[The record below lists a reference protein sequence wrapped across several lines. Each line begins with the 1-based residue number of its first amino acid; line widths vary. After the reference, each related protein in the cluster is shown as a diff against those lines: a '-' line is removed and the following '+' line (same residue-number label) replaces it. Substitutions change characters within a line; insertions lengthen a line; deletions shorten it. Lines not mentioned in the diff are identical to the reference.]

1 MKVKVGD
8 TVKIIAGADK
18 GKEGK
23 VIRTL
28 KTEQRVVVEGIN
40 IVKKHSKPRMTNE
53 SGSIIEIEAPIHVS
67 NVKVITEAEAKEIKK
82 EAKKAEKK
90 EKVEEKVEKTV
101 EVETPSEEKKEVV
114 ETNDLSA
121 LTLTDLKAKAKE
133 AGIKGYS
140 TMKKAEIIAALEK

>member
-28 KTEQRVVVEGIN
+28 KSEQRVVVEGVN
-40 IVKKHSKPRMTNE
+40 IVKKHSKPRTTNE
-53 SGSIIEIEAPIHVS
+53 SGGIFEIEAPIHVS

-82 EAKKAEKK
+82 EAKKASKK
-90 EKVEEKVEKTV
+90 EKVEEKVEKKAT
-101 EVETPSEEKKEVV
+101 KK
-114 ETNDLSA
+114 TS
-121 LTLTDLKAKAKE
+121 
-133 AGIKGYS
+133 
-140 TMKKAEIIAALEK
+140 KKASK

>member
-40 IVKKHSKPRMTNE
+40 IVKKHSKPRTTNE
-53 SGSIIEIEAPIHVS
+53 SGGIFEIEAPIHVS
-67 NVKVITEAEAKEIKK
+67 NVKVITEAEAKKLKK
-82 EAKKAEKK
+82 KLRSLKKKK
-90 EKVEEKVEKTV
+90 K
-101 EVETPSEEKKEVV
+101 
-114 ETNDLSA
+114 
-121 LTLTDLKAKAKE
+121 
-133 AGIKGYS
+133 
-140 TMKKAEIIAALEK
+140 

>member
-28 KTEQRVVVEGIN
+28 KSERRVVVEGVN
-40 IVKKHSKPRMTNE
+40 IVKKHSKPRTTNE
-53 SGSIIEIEAPIHVS
+53 SGGIFEIEAPIHVS

-90 EKVEEKVEKTV
+90 EKVEEKVEK
-101 EVETPSEEKKEVV
+101 
-114 ETNDLSA
+114 
-121 LTLTDLKAKAKE
+121 KA
-133 AGIKGYS
+133 
-140 TMKKAEIIAALEK
+140 TKKASKKASK

>member
-28 KTEQRVVVEGIN
+28 KSEQRVVVEGVN
-40 IVKKHSKPRMTNE
+40 IVKKHSKPRTTNE
-53 SGSIIEIEAPIHVS
+53 SGGIFEIEAPIHVS

-82 EAKKAEKK
+82 EAKKASKK
-90 EKVEEKVEKTV
+90 EKVEEKA
-101 EVETPSEEKKEVV
+101 EKKA
-114 ETNDLSA
+114 TKKTS
-121 LTLTDLKAKAKE
+121 
-133 AGIKGYS
+133 
-140 TMKKAEIIAALEK
+140 KKASK

>member
-28 KTEQRVVVEGIN
+28 KTEQRVVVEN
-40 IVKKHSKPRMTNE
+40 VHIVKRHSKPRTTNE
-53 SGSIIEIEAPIHVS
+53 SGGIFEIEAPIHVS

-90 EKVEEKVEKTV
+90 EKVEEKVEK
-101 EVETPSEEKKEVV
+101 
-114 ETNDLSA
+114 
-121 LTLTDLKAKAKE
+121 KA
-133 AGIKGYS
+133 
-140 TMKKAEIIAALEK
+140 TKKASKKASK

>member
-28 KTEQRVVVEGIN
+28 KSEQRVVVEN
-40 IVKKHSKPRMTNE
+40 VHIVKRHSKPRTTNE
-53 SGSIIEIEAPIHVS
+53 SGGIFEIEAPIHVS

-90 EKVEEKVEKTV
+90 EKVEEKVEK
-101 EVETPSEEKKEVV
+101 
-114 ETNDLSA
+114 
-121 LTLTDLKAKAKE
+121 KA
-133 AGIKGYS
+133 
-140 TMKKAEIIAALEK
+140 TKKASKKASK

>member
-28 KTEQRVVVEGIN
+28 KSEQRVVVEGVN
-40 IVKKHSKPRMTNE
+40 FVKKHSKPRTTNE
-53 SGSIIEIEAPIHVS
+53 SGGIFEIEAPIHVS

-90 EKVEEKVEKTV
+90 EKVEEKVEK
-101 EVETPSEEKKEVV
+101 
-114 ETNDLSA
+114 
-121 LTLTDLKAKAKE
+121 KA
-133 AGIKGYS
+133 
-140 TMKKAEIIAALEK
+140 TKKASKKASK

>member
-28 KTEQRVVVEGIN
+28 KSEQRVVVEGVN
-40 IVKKHSKPRMTNE
+40 IVKKHSKPRTNNE
-53 SGSIIEIEAPIHVS
+53 SGGIFEIEAPIHVS

-90 EKVEEKVEKTV
+90 EKVEEKVEK
-101 EVETPSEEKKEVV
+101 
-114 ETNDLSA
+114 
-121 LTLTDLKAKAKE
+121 KA
-133 AGIKGYS
+133 
-140 TMKKAEIIAALEK
+140 TKKASKKASK

>member
-28 KTEQRVVVEGIN
+28 KSEQRVVVEGVH
-40 IVKKHSKPRMTNE
+40 IVKRHSKPRTTNE
-53 SGSIIEIEAPIHVS
+53 SGGIFEIEAPIHVS

-90 EKVEEKVEKTV
+90 EKVEEKVEKRAT
-101 EVETPSEEKKEVV
+101 
-114 ETNDLSA
+114 
-121 LTLTDLKAKAKE
+121 
-133 AGIKGYS
+133 
-140 TMKKAEIIAALEK
+140 KKASKKASK